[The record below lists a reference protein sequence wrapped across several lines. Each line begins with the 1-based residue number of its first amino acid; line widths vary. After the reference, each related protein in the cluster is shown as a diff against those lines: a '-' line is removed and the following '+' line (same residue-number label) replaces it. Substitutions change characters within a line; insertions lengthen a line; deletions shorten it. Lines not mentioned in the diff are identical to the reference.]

1 MLELGDTLALL
12 LELSDCE
19 TLELLVELSDILALL
34 LELSD
39 ILTLLLE
46 LSDCETLALLL
57 ELSDAL
63 TLLLE
68 LALLLAKNGNESV
81 IITSENDFVLSYISS
96 YHLFGGRQVPPWR
109 RICANKQLSFSYSGR
124 EWHCY
129 KLSYIMDTY
138 S

>member
-1 MLELGDTLALL
+1 MELETLELL
-12 LELSDCE
+12 LELSD
-19 TLELLVELSDILALL
+19 
-34 LELSD
+34 
-39 ILTLLLE
+39 
-46 LSDCETLALLL
+46 TLALLL

-68 LALLLAKNGNESV
+68 LALLLTKNGNESV
-81 IITSENDFVLSYISS
+81 IITSENGFVLSYISS